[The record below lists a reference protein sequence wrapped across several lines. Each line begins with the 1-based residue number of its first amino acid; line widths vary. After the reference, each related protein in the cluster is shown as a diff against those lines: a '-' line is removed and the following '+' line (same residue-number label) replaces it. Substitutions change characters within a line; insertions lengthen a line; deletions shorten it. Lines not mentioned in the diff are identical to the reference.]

1 MYGHRISVQY
11 RGRGT
16 FGTIIGGALTIFTV
30 CAILL
35 NLVSVLNAFAT
46 REHQLESYR
55 RFKRDLLSV
64 EPETLTRN
72 KFLTSVS
79 SFKAIPESIGKW
91 RAYRYQPYADD
102 VLKKKIELT
111 LAECSEDFKKK
122 SEEYY
127 AKRFAEDKYKP
138 YIDNARCIV
147 DEGEDFIAGTSND
160 SNFVEIAYEFDH
172 CKVDPASSVVC
183 DSDPD
188 KRLFWA
194 DQTINPVLNVMQ
206 QSVDLNDFDDPIK
219 YVISELSLKGN
230 TRSYQYEL
238 VLQLEKN

>member
-16 FGTIIGGALTIFTV
+16 FGTIVGGALTIFTV
-30 CAILL
+30 CVILL
-35 NLVSVLNAFAT
+35 NLASVLNAFVT

-55 RFKRDLLSV
+55 RFKRDLLDV
-64 EPETLTRN
+64 EPETLTKN
-72 KFLTSVS
+72 KFLSSVS

-91 RAYRYQPYADD
+91 RAYRHQPYSADGEH
-102 VLKKKIELT
+102 KNLT
-111 LAECSEDFKKK
+111 LAACSEDFKKK

-127 AKRFAEDKYKP
+127 AKRFSEDKYKP
-138 YIDNARCIV
+138 YIDNAHCIV
-147 DEGEDFIAGTSND
+147 DEDEDYIAGTDND
-160 SNFVEIAYEFDH
+160 SNFVEIVYEFEH
-172 CKVDPASSVVC
+172 CNSDNC

-194 DQTINPVLNVMQ
+194 DQTIEPVLNVMQ

-219 YVISELSLKGN
+219 DVISVMSLKGN

-238 VLQLEKN
+238 VL